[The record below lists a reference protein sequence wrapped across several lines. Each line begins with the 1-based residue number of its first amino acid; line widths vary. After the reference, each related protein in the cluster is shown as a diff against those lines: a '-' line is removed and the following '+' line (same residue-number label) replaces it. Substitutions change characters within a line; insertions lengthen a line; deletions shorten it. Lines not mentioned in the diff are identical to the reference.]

1 MNYFEVFII
10 FCSVTARTEKKYIFR
25 STGHN
30 LLIQTVRYSPFKE
43 KSFPVGFHV
52 APITLCDIGKT
63 VVFLRAIV
71 KLL

>member
-10 FCSVTARTEKKYIFR
+10 FCGVTARTEKKDIFR

-30 LLIQTVRYSPFKE
+30 SLIQTVRYSPFKE

-52 APITLCDIGKT
+52 APITL
-63 VVFLRAIV
+63 
-71 KLL
+71 